1 MPKVVVTVNPDGST
15 RLDFVGYEGLTCL
28 DAGHQLKALLAS
40 FGVETEQTNFTAKPE
55 LQQEQELHYHPQ
67 KQTEEA

>member
-15 RLDFVGYEGLTCL
+15 KLDFAGYEGLTCL

-40 FGVETEQTNFTAKPE
+40 FGIEIEQTSFAAKPE
-55 LQQEQELHYHPQ
+55 LQQEQELHYQPQ
-67 KQTEEA
+67 KQVEGA